1 VIISPRW
8 IKNVKWQ
15 EQTVTINHSKE
26 AVNSPEYDSSQPLND
41 STSIYSMSI
50 TKNKIIKIMEI
61 LQEAE
66 VFEKTKMSN
75 MSNSDRLQLQEKQND
90 LY

>member
-1 VIISPRW
+1 MIL
-8 IKNVKWQ
+8 
-15 EQTVTINHSKE
+15 
-26 AVNSPEYDSSQPLND
+26 QPLND

-66 VFEKTKMSN
+66 V
-75 MSNSDRLQLQEKQND
+75 
-90 LY
+90 

>member
-1 VIISPRW
+1 VETGNWFSGKKVIISPRW
-8 IKNVKWQ
+8 IKDVKWQ
-15 EQTVTINHSKE
+15 EQTVINHSKE
-26 AVNSPEYDSSQPLND
+26 ENSPEYDSSQPLND

-66 VFEKTKMSN
+66 VFEKTK
-75 MSNSDRLQLQEKQND
+75 
-90 LY
+90 